1 MFDKMDLTL
10 TVLIQ
15 VCIMLILIAVGFLT
29 YKAKLMNETGQKQLS
44 NLLLYIVMPAV
55 IINAYRKEFQAD
67 LLSGLLWS
75 FALAF
80 VSHFIAIAVA
90 HLLFRK
96 KEGDRQNAINRFA
109 GIYSNC
115 AFMAIP
121 LIQSLLGDTGVFY
134 ASAYTTVFNLLS
146 WTHGVFLMSG
156 SATRKD
162 VKKAMLSPVII
173 SVVIGLILFFGK
185 IPLPQLISAPIEYL
199 AALNTPLAMIV
210 AGLAIAQTNILSAF
224 SDLKIYAVTAV
235 RNLLIPQIMLVILRL
250 LPLDNTLLL
259 CNLIETACPTAA
271 ICIMF
276 ATKYDLDAAH
286 ASKIMAMTTVLSII
300 TIPLMVFLFQIGR

>member
-134 ASAYTTVFNLLS
+134 ASAYITVFNLLS
-146 WTHGVFLMSG
+146 WTQLRYHEQYVQRRNNNRHGC
-156 SATRKD
+156 
-162 VKKAMLSPVII
+162 
-173 SVVIGLILFFGK
+173 
-185 IPLPQLISAPIEYL
+185 QYE
-199 AALNTPLAMIV
+199 
-210 AGLAIAQTNILSAF
+210 
-224 SDLKIYAVTAV
+224 
-235 RNLLIPQIMLVILRL
+235 
-250 LPLDNTLLL
+250 
-259 CNLIETACPTAA
+259 
-271 ICIMF
+271 
-276 ATKYDLDAAH
+276 
-286 ASKIMAMTTVLSII
+286 
-300 TIPLMVFLFQIGR
+300 

>member
-1 MFDKMDLTL
+1 MDLTL

-96 KEGDRQNAINRFA
+96 KEGDRQNAINRLPVFTPIA
-109 GIYSNC
+109 
-115 AFMAIP
+115 P
-121 LIQSLLGDTGVFY
+121 L
-134 ASAYTTVFNLLS
+134 
-146 WTHGVFLMSG
+146 W
-156 SATRKD
+156 
-162 VKKAMLSPVII
+162 
-173 SVVIGLILFFGK
+173 LF
-185 IPLPQLISAPIEYL
+185 
-199 AALNTPLAMIV
+199 
-210 AGLAIAQTNILSAF
+210 
-224 SDLKIYAVTAV
+224 
-235 RNLLIPQIMLVILRL
+235 R
-250 LPLDNTLLL
+250 
-259 CNLIETACPTAA
+259 
-271 ICIMF
+271 
-276 ATKYDLDAAH
+276 
-286 ASKIMAMTTVLSII
+286 
-300 TIPLMVFLFQIGR
+300 